1 MDLGTGRS
9 SVKHIFPYLKEPHM
23 KGHHHLVS
31 LFFFLHF
38 HFSLIS
44 FQILYFIFWPTEWS
58 ILLVLGS

>member
-31 LFFFLHF
+31 LFSSSAFSFFPH
-38 HFSLIS
+38 LIS
-44 FQILYFIFWPTEWS
+44 IPLFYFFGLLNGAYFLY
-58 ILLVLGS
+58 